1 MTKKLILKGT
11 YCLIIHLRKD
21 TSIEVGKC
29 GSINF
34 KMGYYVYVGSA
45 LNSLESRL
53 KRHLS
58 PNKKLFWH
66 VDYLLNSSNAGIEEI
81 VFAVDEGKWEC
92 VLAAEI
98 SKEGV
103 EVGDFGCSD
112 CKCSSHLFY
121 FDELEESPAV
131 CISSFKKIL
140 LEPNKLD
147 DLKEIQSLENN

>member
-1 MTKKLILKGT
+1 MTKKIILKGT

-121 FDELEESPAV
+121 FDELEESTAV

>member
-1 MTKKLILKGT
+1 M
-11 YCLIIHLRKD
+11 
-21 TSIEVGKC
+21 
-29 GSINF
+29 
-34 KMGYYVYVGSA
+34 
-45 LNSLESRL
+45 
-53 KRHLS
+53 
-58 PNKKLFWH
+58 
-66 VDYLLNSSNAGIEEI
+66 
-81 VFAVDEGKWEC
+81 FAVDEGKWEC

-121 FDELEESPAV
+121 FDELEESTAV